1 MQSVRRWAA
10 MGLAALCLVSAL
22 CLAGCTS
29 EQLSS
34 AVVKPAKYAH
44 YTCHEIETT
53 GAVEAARERELKALI
68 EKAEQGAGGKFAATV
83 AYRSEYLSVQGK
95 LRELEAAAVDKNC
108 KMAWRTASEQAV
120 Q

>member
-1 MQSVRRWAA
+1 MMQRVRQ
-10 MGLAALCLVSAL
+10 LAVGCLVSAF

-34 AVVKPAKYAH
+34 AVVKPAKYSH
-44 YTCHEIETT
+44 FTCKEIETT
-53 GAVEAARERELKALI
+53 GVGEVRRERELKELI
-68 EKAEQGAGGKFAATV
+68 EKAEQGAGGKLAAAV
-83 AYRSEYLSVQGK
+83 AYQSEYLSVQGK

-108 KMAWRTASEQAV
+108 KMSWRTASEQAV